1 MAIESRHVSILIQ
14 RPYQQVYAFVADPKN
29 LPAWASG
36 LSNRIEQID
45 GEWVADSPMGRI
57 VVKFAPLN
65 AFGVTDHEVTI
76 PDGTTFYNPMRVIPN
91 GSESEVDFTVRRF
104 EGVSA
109 EDFERDAGTVASDL
123 ARLKE
128 LLEATS

>member
-1 MAIESRHVSILIQ
+1 MTIESRHVSILIN
-14 RPYQQVYAFVADPKN
+14 RPFEQVYAFASDPAN
-29 LPAWASG
+29 LPAWAAG
-36 LSNRIEQID
+36 LSGSIEQID
-45 GEWVADSPMGRI
+45 GEWVAESPMGRI
-57 VVKFAPLN
+57 VVKFAPHN
-65 AFGVTDHEVTI
+65 DFGVADHEVTV

-91 GSESEVDFTVRRF
+91 GDQSEVDFTVRRF